1 MRVLVLGGTGFVGRA
16 IAAELDRPT
25 LFNRGRDD
33 VFPDLERRLGDRET
47 GDYASLEEG
56 EWDAVVD
63 VTAYYPWQVR
73 QTMDALGDRV
83 GRYLFV
89 SSHAVFAGAG
99 LELRPAVTDAA
110 PPLSNDTY
118 GPSKVA
124 CEQEIVARFGDR
136 ATIVRPVKVAGPHDN
151 QGGLTYWMRR
161 AAQGGRFAL
170 PGDPAQ
176 PVQLVD
182 SRDVARLVVRLL
194 AEDRGGA
201 YTAAGP
207 TTDLAGLM
215 AVCAAAAG
223 TEVEVVPVDE
233 VPYFPFVKPRELW
246 DTQHRLPAV
255 GQTVTPLEVTA
266 RDVLA
271 WDRGRG
277 EPPLDDGLTDEEQA
291 SLLTRAAE

>member
-16 IAAELDRPT
+16 VTELLDEPT
-25 LFNRGRDD
+25 LFNRGTDD
-33 VFPDLERRLGDRET
+33 TLFPGAERRRGDRET
-47 GDYASLEEG
+47 GDYASLATG
-56 EWDAVVD
+56 AWDAVVD
-63 VTAYYPWQVR
+63 TTAYFPWQVR

-99 LELRPAVTDAA
+99 PELRPAITDAT
-110 PPLSNDTY
+110 PPLTNDTY

-124 CEQEIVARFGDR
+124 CEQEVVARFGDR

-151 QGGLTYWMRR
+151 QNGLTDWVR
-161 AAQGGRFAL
+161 AALRGGRFEL

-182 SRDVARLVVRLL
+182 SRDLARLVLTLL
-194 AEDRGGA
+194 TEDRGGA
-201 YTAAGP
+201 FTAAGP

-215 AVCAAAAG
+215 AICAAAAG
-223 TEVEVVPVDE
+223 TQVEVVPVSADTH
-233 VPYFPFVKPRELW
+233 FPLVKPRELW
-246 DTQHRLPAV
+246 VTQNREPAE
-255 GQTVTPLEVTA
+255 GQTVTPLETTV

-271 WDRGRG
+271 WLAGSTTG
-277 EPPLDDGLTDEEQA
+277 SSKSHG
-291 SLLTRAAE
+291 S